1 MYAYAADKMTVLAP
15 GQTTGTLFDT
25 VKFINIIEEQLDGQD
40 LDILIETMGIQT
52 ADLGTENP
60 EEIYNIILNQQDVP
74 Q

>member
-1 MYAYAADKMTVLAP
+1 MTILAP

-40 LDILIETMGIQT
+40 LDIVVDTMGIQT
-52 ADLGTENP
+52 DDLGTDSP
-60 EEIYNIILNQQDVP
+60 LEIYNIIMNQQDVP